1 MKLVIINGKYK
12 FESELI
18 KKNKFEA
25 AYEDLISLLTL
36 RIKNIETMEINTI
49 I

>member
-12 FESELI
+12 FESALI
-18 KKNKFEA
+18 KKNKCEA